1 MFRTGVR
8 NKPNTLFTFKP
19 IKRQLM
25 ELKHAILT
33 SMADPKDIK
42 AKPSLLT

>member
-1 MFRTGVR
+1 MFRTGVT
-8 NKPNTLFTFKP
+8 NKLKTLFTFKP
-19 IKRQLM
+19 IKLQLT